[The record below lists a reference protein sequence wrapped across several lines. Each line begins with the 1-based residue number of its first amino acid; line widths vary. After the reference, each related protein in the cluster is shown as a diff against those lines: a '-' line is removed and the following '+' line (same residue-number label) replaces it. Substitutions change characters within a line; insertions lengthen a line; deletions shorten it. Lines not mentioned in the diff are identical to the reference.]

1 MGTYL
6 FLTPFFPMVGLD
18 QLKCWF
24 GLVNICLD
32 RLISV
37 CIGYHQS
44 RLVNIGVDGLN
55 IKKYWLISVRIG

>member
-6 FLTPFFPMVGLD
+6 FLTLIFPVVGLD

-32 RLISV
+32 WLVSIW
-37 CIGYHQS
+37 IGYHQS
-44 RLVNIGVDGLN
+44 RLVNISVDGLN